1 MARLHNFS
9 AGPSPLPTEILDEVG
24 SELLDYH
31 GVGASL
37 LEISHRSD
45 EYTAVEA
52 SLRDDLTALLGLGDD
67 WHVLL
72 LQGGASMQFHQVPL
86 NFLKSGH
93 CAGYLVTGQWAQNAL
108 DEALRVGDAYAL
120 ASSESASFSELPVRN
135 AYRFE
140 PLTSYIHFT
149 SNNTIYGTQFATE
162 PETDPSIPLVC
173 DASSDFLGRP
183 INLSRYN
190 LIYAGAQKNL
200 GPSGVTIVLVRKSWL
215 DESNADLPTMLSY
228 RTHAGKLFNTP
239 PVFATWI
246 VSKVLRRLRE
256 QGGVAPQFE
265 KNRQKAA
272 TLYAEIDRTG
282 FYRGTVT
289 RKSDRSLMNVTFRL
303 ADESLEKAFIA
314 ESEAAGFIGLKGY
327 RAVGGMRASLYN
339 AVQQDSVEALVV
351 FMREFERVRG

>member
-9 AGPSPLPTEILDEVG
+9 AGPSPMPTEILDEVRN
-24 SELLDYH
+24 ELLDYQ
-31 GVGASL
+31 GLGASL
-37 LEISHRSD
+37 LEVSHRSD
-45 EYTAVEA
+45 EYTQVEA
-52 SLRDDLTALLGLGDD
+52 SLREDLTALMGLGDD
-67 WHVLL
+67 WHILL

-86 NFLKSGH
+86 NFLQSGH

-108 DEALRVGDAYAL
+108 DEALLLGDAYAL
-120 ASSESASFSELPVRN
+120 ASSEEDLFSRLPAVDS
-135 AYRFE
+135 YRTE

-149 SNNTIYGTQFATE
+149 SNNTIYGTQFHAD
-162 PETDPSIPLVC
+162 PQTDASIPLVC

-183 INLSRYN
+183 VNLSRYN

-200 GPSGVTIVLVRKSWL
+200 GPSGVTIVLVRKSYL
-215 DESNADLPTMLSY
+215 ETAAADLPTMLSY

-256 QGGVAPQFE
+256 QGGVAVQYE
-265 KNRQKAA
+265 KNKQKAA

-289 RKSDRSLMNVTFRL
+289 QKSDRSLMNVTFRI
-303 ADESLEKAFIA
+303 ADEALEKAFIT

-339 AVQQDSVEALVV
+339 AVEQDSVDALVG

>member
-1 MARLHNFS
+1 MARAHNFS
-9 AGPSPLPTEILDEVG
+9 AGPSPLPTAILDEVG
-24 SELLDYH
+24 RELLDYR
-31 GVGASL
+31 GLGASL
-37 LEISHRSD
+37 LEVSHRSS
-45 EYTAVEA
+45 EYTEVEA
-52 SLRDDLTALLGLGDD
+52 SLREDLTALMGLGDD
-67 WHVLL
+67 WHILL

-93 CAGYLVTGQWAQNAL
+93 CGAYLVTGQWAQNAL
-108 DEALRVGDAYAL
+108 DEALKVGDAYAL
-120 ASSESASFSELPVRN
+120 ASSEAVAFSALPPVES
-135 AYRFE
+135 YRYE

-149 SNNTIYGTQFATE
+149 SNNTIYGTQFHAEPATDA
-162 PETDPSIPLVC
+162 TIPLVC

-183 INLSRYN
+183 IDLARYN

-228 RTHAGKLFNTP
+228 RTHAGTLFNTP

-246 VSKVLRRLRE
+246 VSKVLRRLRAE
-256 QGGVAPQFE
+256 GGVAVQYDA
-265 KNRQKAA
+265 NRKKAA
-272 TLYAEIDRTG
+272 TLYAEIDRTD

-289 RKSDRSLMNVTFRL
+289 NKSDRSLMNVTFRL

-339 AVQQDSVEALVV
+339 AVEQESVDALVA